1 MEVVLLTVV
10 GFVVVTVV
18 VAVAVVVA
26 VVVVVV
32 VGVVAVDV
40 VVNGGVG
47 DGEGDL
53 VVLACTVTFM
63 VANTFLPLFLLPPHT
78 YSSTSH
84 LEIISLETS
93 ELGSFKYSEE
103 QKGKRCIMIFLGI
116 Q

>member
-18 VAVAVVVA
+18 VAV
-26 VVVVVV
+26 VVVVV
-32 VGVVAVDV
+32 VGV

-84 LEIISLETS
+84 FQIPVSSIVAIKEIPHVLSS
-93 ELGSFKYSEE
+93 YFPWNV
-103 QKGKRCIMIFLGI
+103 IFS
-116 Q
+116 